1 MNSLLFA
8 DLPPFVMA
16 QGQPAQA
23 RSRNFEGLRRRGF
36 SAERIGAVKAMHKA
50 LYRSD
55 LSLDQSI
62 QAIEELGN
70 TQTQLDVDLMLGFLR
85 QASPQRGIVR

>member
-1 MNSLLFA
+1 LA
-8 DLPPFVMA
+8 
-16 QGQPAQA
+16 
-23 RSRNFEGLRRRGF
+23 
-36 SAERIGAVKAMHKA
+36 AVKAMHKA

-62 QAIEELGN
+62 QAIEDLGN
-70 TQTQLDVDLMLGFLR
+70 TDTQVDVDLMLGFLR